1 MTKQREYEARLEL
14 YLEAERAI
22 LEGAQSYSIGSRSL
36 SRAELSEVRQMISYL
51 EKRVAEEKAR
61 ERGGGKNK
69 TLGVIPRDV

>member
-1 MTKQREYEARLEL
+1 MTRREYEARLAL

-36 SRAELSEVRQMISYL
+36 SRAELSQVRQMISYL

-61 ERGGGKNK
+61 ERGGGKNR
-69 TLGVIPRDV
+69 TLGLIPRDI

>member
-61 ERGGGKNK
+61 ESGGGKNK
-69 TLGVIPRDV
+69 TLGVIPRAV